1 MKKITLLLTL
11 AIFILSF
18 VLPVTAAV
26 DLKST
31 QQKKATLDSR
41 ISKINSDKKKA
52 QEEKAR
58 LEGEKKNITSVQ
70 TAENKEYNQLLGE
83 LDQYT
88 VSLKEFDRSIA
99 DAEEDYNRQNELFKK
114 RLKVLYENSNVSV
127 LQMLIESKSLV
138 ELVERMQYIS
148 LIAKNDTQVLEE
160 IQQAKQDV
168 EYKRKLKE
176 NAKQELA
183 SKVNVKE
190 ERLSSLKTSRAE
202 LEQRLQRSKEQ
213 LEKLEKQEDDLIA
226 ESKRL
231 ESEIKNLTKK
241 GGKYTG
247 GSMVWPVPGYYS
259 ISSPFGLR
267 KHPVLRK
274 YKMHTGVDI
283 SGPKGVSVV
292 AANNGTVILSKYDPN
307 GYGNYLVVD
316 HGGGITTLYAHNSKL
331 IAEVGQKV
339 KAGEVIAKLGAT
351 GLVTGPNMHFEV
363 RKDGVPVNPLNGYIS
378 K

>member
-1 MKKITLLLTL
+1 MTLS
-11 AIFILSF
+11 IFVLSF
-18 VLPVTAAV
+18 VLPVTAA

-52 QEEKAR
+52 QEEKAK
-58 LEGEKKNITSVQ
+58 LESEKKNITNVQ
-70 TAENKEYNQLLGE
+70 TTENKEYNQLLNE
-83 LDQYT
+83 LEQQT
-88 VSLKEFDRSIA
+88 AALKELEQTIA

-127 LQMLIESKSLV
+127 LQTLIQSKNLV

-148 LIAKNDTQVLEE
+148 LIAENDAEVLEE
-160 IQQAKQDV
+160 IKQAKQDV
-168 EYKRKLKE
+168 EYKRQLKE
-176 NAKQELA
+176 DAKQELV
-183 SKVNVKE
+183 SKVNDKE

-202 LEQRLQRSKEQ
+202 LEQRLQKSKEQ

-231 ESEIKNLTKK
+231 ESEIKNLSKK

-247 GSMVWPVPGYYS
+247 GSMIWPLPGNYT
-259 ISSPFGLR
+259 ISSPFGMR
-267 KHPVLRK
+267 KHPILRK
-274 YKMHTGVDI
+274 YKMHTGLDI
-283 SGPKGVSVV
+283 SAEKGVSIE
-292 AANNGTVILSKYDPN
+292 AAANGTVILSEFDAN

-316 HGGGITTLYAHNSKL
+316 HGGGITTLYAHASKL

-339 KAGEVIAKLGAT
+339 KAGDIIAKVGETGLAT
-351 GLVTGPNMHFEV
+351 GPHLHFEV
-363 RKDGVPVNPLNGYIS
+363 RKDGVPVNPLNGYVS